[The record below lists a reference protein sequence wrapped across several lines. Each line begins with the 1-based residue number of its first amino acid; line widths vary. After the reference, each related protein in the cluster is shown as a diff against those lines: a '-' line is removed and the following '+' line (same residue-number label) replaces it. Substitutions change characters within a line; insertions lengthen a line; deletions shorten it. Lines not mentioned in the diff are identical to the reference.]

1 MSTVLITGTSTG
13 FGYLTTEL
21 LAGRGWHVFAT
32 MRDLAKKN
40 SLQRALRDKGLL
52 DHVTFE
58 QLDLTDAAS
67 IEATVK
73 SILPQTGNMLDAV
86 VHKRRRRR
94 RRRARGYSRS

>member
-21 LAGRGWHVFAT
+21 LAGRGWHVFAS

-40 SLQRALRDKGLL
+40 SLERRNKGLL